1 MDISNYFS
9 EFSSNAYAGSG
20 NQYFFTMPENE
31 VRCGRIFYKITEGG
45 TYRYSILFSNIIDST
60 FENGNISRKNM
71 ICPSWKIHRAKMGK
85 CKNIPDDKELS
96 KLIMDQDIIVSE
108 FFGISFDGKPSKEV
122 TDGGLFASDPMELT
136 FQKGEYLCLE
146 ITFSGAQ
153 IPYHEETLLP
163 VYTKGEKGWSYGKEM
178 PFASMIGCDR
188 AITKKI
194 GYFGDSITQ
203 GIGTKENSYSHW
215 NALLSEKIG
224 NQYSYWNL
232 GLGYGRAND
241 AASDGI
247 WIEKAKQNDIIFVCF
262 GVNDVLQGQSEEQ
275 IKSDLTYIVDELKK
289 AGKKV
294 ILQTLPPFDYQ
305 GELIK
310 TWQQINSFI
319 KSDLKNKADFLFDA
333 ATLLGDENVP
343 QNAKYGGHPN
353 EEGCKIWADTL
364 YRALKDNN
372 IL

>member
-1 MDISNYFS
+1 MEISDYFS
-9 EFSSNAYAGSG
+9 RFSSNTYAGSG
-20 NQYFFTMPENE
+20 NQYFFTMPKDEI
-31 VRCGRIFYKITEGG
+31 RCGRVFYKITEGG
-45 TYRYSILFSNIIDST
+45 TYHYSILFSNTIDST
-60 FENGNISRKNM
+60 FEDGSISRKNTV
-71 ICPSWKIHRAKMGK
+71 CALWKIHNAKIGR

-96 KLIMDQDIIVSE
+96 KMVMDKDIIVSD

-122 TDGGLFASDPMELT
+122 TDGNMFASDPIEST

-146 ITFSGAQ
+146 IVFSGTQ

-163 VYTKGEKGWSYGKEM
+163 VYVKNQDGWSYDKKM

-188 AITKKI
+188 KVTKRI

-215 NALLSEKIG
+215 NALLSEKLG
-224 NQYSYWNL
+224 NQYSYWNS

-247 WIEKAKQNDIIFVCF
+247 WMEKALKNDIVFVCF
-262 GVNDVLQGQSEEQ
+262 GVNDILQGQSEEQ
-275 IKSDLTYIVDELKK
+275 IKSDLAYIVNKLKN
-289 AGKKV
+289 ANKKV
-294 ILQTLPPFDYQ
+294 ILQTIPPFDYQ
-305 GELIK
+305 GEQIPK
-310 TWQQINSFI
+310 WNQINSFI
-319 KSDLKNKADFLFDA
+319 KTELKNKVDFLFDA
-333 ATLLGDENVP
+333 AALLGEKNAP

-353 EEGCKIWADTL
+353 EEGCKIWAEAL
-364 YRALKDNN
+364 YAALKENH